1 MTVLTEQPP
10 QQSLVVAR
18 KSQPWDSF
26 LAKSSVPQGQTDELL
41 TWLSKVQQKKSA
53 VRGRR
58 ERDLRKEAMLEH
70 SRLVAQAELETK
82 QRERLARW
90 RSVMTSLTP
99 PPSPP
104 DSQEEDTDTLC
115 DCENCVLCLRHKSS
129 MYGKCYCNVIF
140 SPRPVFMDFNTPQ
153 HHHHHHVSAADAFS
167 DDQTSIEAD
176 NFLAALSSKRKAEPE
191 ETEEMT
197 AHKRAKA

>member
-1 MTVLTEQPP
+1 M
-10 QQSLVVAR
+10 VAR

-41 TWLSKVQQKKSA
+41 TWLSKVNQKKCA

-58 ERDLRKEAMLEH
+58 DRDLRKEAMLEH
-70 SRLVAQAELETK
+70 SRLVAQAELEAK

-104 DSQEEDTDTLC
+104 PSAQEETEDPDTLC

-140 SPRPVFMDFNTPQ
+140 SPRPVFMDFNT
-153 HHHHHHVSAADAFS
+153 HHVSAADAFS

-176 NFLAALSSKRKAEPE
+176 NFLAAVSSYKRKAEEPE
-191 ETEEMT
+191 ETV
-197 AHKRAKA
+197 AQKRAKA